1 MGKRTMSVEDTDGC
15 LLAWPMIAIHPKMND
30 LSLKQIHKTKKA
42 LPLKFSL
49 IVPLIYI
56 LN

>member
-1 MGKRTMSVEDTDGC
+1 M
-15 LLAWPMIAIHPKMND
+15 LAFHPKMND
-30 LSLKQIHKTKKA
+30 MSLKQINKTKKA